1 MKSAWFRHLVLVAPW
16 LTLVLLIAMFLF
28 LQNTLAPAPAV
39 AFELPEPGTADSAAP
54 GLVALVMISDSSGAQ
69 NEGTLLF
76 FDDDRYV
83 LSNPVSMDE
92 FATRLASRSLETRC
106 RVLTL
111 LCDSRVPAGDVM
123 GIMAIARRQGLAHVQ
138 LAEKRQE

>member
-1 MKSAWFRHLVLVAPW
+1 MKFAWFRHLVLVAPW
-16 LTLVLLIAMFLF
+16 LTMVLLVAMFLF
-28 LQNTLAPAPAV
+28 LQNALAPAPSV
-39 AFELPEPGTADSAAP
+39 AFELPEAGAADSAAP
-54 GLVALVMISDSSGAQ
+54 GLVALAMVSDAGGAQ
-69 NEGTLLF
+69 SEGTLLF

-92 FATRLASRSLETRC
+92 FAARLSSRSAETKC

-123 GIMAIARRQGLAHVQ
+123 GIMAIARRQGLSRVQ
-138 LAEKRQE
+138 LAEKRKE